1 MTSSADDDF
10 DADSGAFPLLED
22 GEQVQIVAIKL
33 DSKKTKPP
41 NAYTEGTLLTDMKAA
56 GKFVTDPALR
66 KMLTRVS
73 GIGTSATRAKTI
85 EELKNDKLISVTGKK
100 LKATERGHAL
110 IAWLDQVCPDL
121 TDVSTTAQWEAR
133 LDLVEQSG
141 GGAAF
146 ERDIAAQVKNWIEIL
161 KKAPPPSIPGG
172 GARATQPNSTK
183 ERSMTEAK
191 KPTENM
197 VAFASRLAKRLNQQ
211 LPSDV
216 LTDFDACRKFIDAN
230 KEAGMRPTEKQ
241 ISFAERIA
249 KEKGVSLPDDA
260 RSDSRRI
267 SEWIDANK

>member
-1 MTSSADDDF
+1 
-10 DADSGAFPLLED
+10 
-22 GEQVQIVAIKL
+22 
-33 DSKKTKPP
+33 
-41 NAYTEGTLLTDMKAA
+41 
-56 GKFVTDPALR
+56 
-66 KMLTRVS
+66 
-73 GIGTSATRAKTI
+73 
-85 EELKNDKLISVTGKK
+85 
-100 LKATERGHAL
+100 
-110 IAWLDQVCPDL
+110 
-121 TDVSTTAQWEAR
+121 
-133 LDLVEQSG
+133 
-141 GGAAF
+141 
-146 ERDIAAQVKNWIEIL
+146 
-161 KKAPPPSIPGG
+161 
-172 GARATQPNSTK
+172 
-183 ERSMTEAK
+183 MTEAK